1 MLLLLLTCYHLYTF
15 CLHNN
20 TVIKIIEQSKMGKE
34 PAGVHRP
41 PKFIRRVQSQS
52 DLASEASSAWSA
64 IKTSHTEIAENGY
77 VVVILRYK
85 TDTMVVCTGLKNEGN
100 KFIKLGRLLK
110 RGGVVPRQGVDLT
123 FFVQRNIVWEYV
135 EDWKKGSYRS
145 GEKLLVLVEK
155 KNTRQ
160 FKRAQVNKNM
170 ILGVK
175 RNAIK
180 KHNVDCV
187 TQF

>member
-1 MLLLLLTCYHLYTF
+1 
-15 CLHNN
+15 
-20 TVIKIIEQSKMGKE
+20 MGKE

-160 FKRAQVNKNM
+160 FKRAQVNKNDRSAHK
-170 ILGVK
+170 IVARSRK
-175 RNAIK
+175 SRRNNRAEEWRAVPRLSNRCRSTPCLVIT
-180 KHNVDCV
+180 NR
-187 TQF
+187 TQ